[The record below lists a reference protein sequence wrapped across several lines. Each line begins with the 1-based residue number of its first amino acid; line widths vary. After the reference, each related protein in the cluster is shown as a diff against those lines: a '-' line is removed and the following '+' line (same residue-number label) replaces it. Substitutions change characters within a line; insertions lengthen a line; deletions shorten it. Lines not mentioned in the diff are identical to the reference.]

1 MLSLKVVLNE
11 SSCDWILFCLK
22 ETIKNL
28 IFALVSLRLSSSQ
41 SWHNVRLRFSRWRKQ
56 RWLRALLSNDSG
68 KIFDAL
74 VVLARD
80 LQSALWT
87 STVIDK
93 ITLDRPVPDTS
104 IKQLVCSV
112 MLFADCIIRACFN
125 TLRIVYLSGQ
135 V

>member
-1 MLSLKVVLNE
+1 MLSLKIVLNE
-11 SSCDWILFCLK
+11 SSCDWILFCVK
-22 ETIKNL
+22 ETVKNL
-28 IFALVSLRLSSSQ
+28 IFALVSLCLSSSQ
-41 SWHNVRLRFSRWRKQ
+41 GWHNVRLRFSRWWKQ
-56 RWLRALLSNDSG
+56 RWLWAILRNDSG

-74 VVLARD
+74 VVLAWD

-93 ITLDRPVPDTS
+93 VALDRPIPDTS

-125 TLRIVYLSGQ
+125 ALRIVYLSGQ